1 MSALWLLLGLL
12 ALTDLSESSNWGC
25 YGNIRTLDTPG
36 ASCGVGRRHGLNY
49 CGVRASE
56 RLAEIDMPYLVR
68 YQPMMRTVGQRYCV
82 DPAVIAGVLSRQS
95 QGGNFLVNVGNTGN
109 VGNME
114 DGVRVLQDPNLY
126 APSSWITESQV
137 SQMTGVL
144 TSRIKEIQRRF
155 PTWTPDQ
162 YLRGGL
168 CAYSGGPGFVRS
180 SQDLGCDFCNDV
192 LARAKYLKRHGF

>member
-49 CGVRASE
+49 CEMQSMA
-56 RLAEIDMPYLVR
+56 
-68 YQPMMRTVGQRYCV
+68 
-82 DPAVIAGVLSRQS
+82 RQFRS
-95 QGGNFLVNVGNTGN
+95 SGPK
-109 VGNME
+109 
-114 DGVRVLQDPNLY
+114 DPNLY

-137 SQMTGVL
+137 SQITGVL